1 MSQPSD
7 RVNLAVGI
15 TSANTQSQT
24 PAVIP
29 RSETP
34 EDDWQQVHKANVCRL
49 LERRRQRAEAQGD
62 QKLLDLLN
70 SEAQQ
75 WVC

>member
-1 MSQPSD
+1 MNQPSD
-7 RVNLAVGI
+7 RANLAMGI
-15 TSANTQSQT
+15 SAVKTPSQT

-34 EDDWQQVHKANVCRL
+34 KAEWQQVHKANVCRL
-49 LERRRQRAEAQGD
+49 LERRRQRAAARGD
-62 QKLLDLLN
+62 QKLLELLN